1 MDAVRVLITG
11 ATGYIGGRLAP
22 RLVEEGHR
30 VRVVVRSPEKLR
42 DVPWHDSV
50 EIKRGDL
57 TDSATLSGVFDDI
70 DVVYYLVHAMGGGG
84 SFSDIDKRSA
94 ENVAAAA
101 RDAGVRR
108 IVYLGGLHP
117 SDRELSTH
125 LQSRLEVGRI
135 LLDSEVPTVVF
146 QAGVVI
152 GSGSASF
159 EMVRHL
165 TNRLPVMTTPKWVH
179 NNIQPIAVRDVLHYL
194 IAAAATTP
202 EVNRAFDIGGPDVM
216 QYGEMMNTYADVAGL
231 VRRRILVLPV
241 LTPRL
246 AGHWVGLVTPIPRGL
261 AMPLIESL
269 QNDAVMHNHD
279 IDGFIPPPA
288 EGLTPYR
295 EAVRLALRKIDT
307 GEVETAWSG
316 ATIAGAPS
324 DPLPSDPDW
333 AGEAVYVDH
342 RERDCAADPKTLW
355 SVVESI
361 GGENGWYS
369 FPLAWAIRGWMDRA
383 VGGVGLRR
391 GRRDPRRLNTGEAL
405 DFWRV
410 EEIDRGKLLRLRAEM
425 KVPGGAWL
433 ELRVSEGPVGADGRP
448 VGSHLDQRAVFFPR
462 GLAGRAYW
470 YSILPFHGVVF
481 QGMITNITGAAEREM
496 AAVQETGAVQE
507 VGAVQETAGAK
518 DTESAAD

>member
-1 MDAVRVLITG
+1 MLITG

-22 RLVEEGHR
+22 RLVTAGHQ
-30 VRVVVRSPEKLR
+30 VRVLVRSPEKLR
-42 DVPWHDSV
+42 DVPWRDSV
-50 EIKRGDL
+50 EVVRADL
-57 TDSATLSGVFDDI
+57 SDKDSLTGAFDEI

-84 SFSDIDKRSA
+84 SFSDVDKRSA
-94 ENVAAAA
+94 ANVAEAAAA
-101 RDAGVRR
+101 AGVRR

-117 SDRELSTH
+117 TQHELSTQRELSTH
-125 LQSRLEVGRI
+125 LKSRLEVGQI
-135 LLDSEVPTVVF
+135 LLDSAVPTVVF

-194 IAAAATTP
+194 VAAAATVP
-202 EVNRAFDIGGPDVM
+202 EINRAFDIGGPDVM

-231 VRRRILVLPV
+231 VRRRIVVLPV

-246 AGHWVGLVTPIPRGL
+246 AGLWVGLVTPIPHGL

-269 QNDAVMHNHD
+269 QNDAVMHDHD
-279 IDGFIPPPA
+279 IDGFIPPP
-288 EGLTPYR
+288 EGGLTTYR
-295 EAVRLALRKIDT
+295 EAVRLALRKIEN
-307 GEVETAWSG
+307 GEVETSWSG

-342 RERDCAADPKTLW
+342 RERDCAADPETLW
-355 SVVESI
+355 KVVESI

-391 GRRDPRRLNTGEAL
+391 GRRDPRHLNTGEAL

-433 ELRVSEGPVGADGRP
+433 ELRVSEGPAGPDGQA

-462 GLAGRAYW
+462 GLAGRLYW

-481 QGMITNITGAAEREM
+481 EGMIANITSTAERT
-496 AAVQETGAVQE
+496 V
-507 VGAVQETAGAK
+507 
-518 DTESAAD
+518 